1 MIFEKALAKINI
13 ALDIT
18 GVRADG
24 FHEIESVMQCVSF
37 GDDVTLERA
46 EEGITL
52 ECSDKTLPTDG
63 KNLAVKAALA
73 FFEHTGRPFGVHITV
88 KKNIPDRA
96 GLAGGSADAAAVL
109 RGLNEMGEENLSDGT
124 LREIAA
130 GIGSD
135 VVFCVSSDP
144 SFVTGRGEIISPC
157 EGLSDCFV
165 LLAKGE
171 DGMKTP
177 EAYRMLDE
185 RYGDFGERRGASA
198 CREAMGSFDLAKI
211 GSEASNIFE
220 SVVIPAHPEIAEI
233 KEKMLLS
240 GAIFAMMSGSG
251 SAVFGVFDTKEKAE
265 AARLSLEGIATFA
278 VVAEPMN

>member
-18 GVRADG
+18 GIRGDAY
-24 FHEIESVMQCVSF
+24 HEIESVMQCVSF

-52 ECSDKTLPTDG
+52 VCSDPSLPTDG
-63 KNLAVKAALA
+63 KNLAVKAAMA
-73 FFEHTGRPFGVHITV
+73 FFEYTGRPFGVRITV

-109 RGLNEMGEENLSDGT
+109 RGLNAMGEENLSDEL

-130 GIGSD
+130 EVGSD

-144 SFVTGRGEIISPC
+144 SFVTGRGEIITPC
-157 EGLSDCFV
+157 EGLSDCFI
-165 LLAKGE
+165 LLAKGK

-177 EAYRMLDE
+177 DAYRMLDG
-185 RYGDFGERRGASA
+185 RYGDFGERKGASA
-198 CREAMGSFDLAKI
+198 CRDAMDTFDLEKI
-211 GSEASNIFE
+211 GVEASNIFE
-220 SVVIPAHPEIAEI
+220 NVVIPEHPEIADI

-240 GAIFAMMSGSG
+240 GAVFAMMSGSG

-265 AARLSLEGIATFA
+265 AARLSLEGIAPFA
-278 VVAEPMN
+278 VVAEPIN